1 MSVGWLSVTV
11 GALGVLGSMDAAKNA
26 DHANRQSI
34 AAAEEQ
40 GQREQEMQKEM
51 LDYYRGRDAQSAA
64 LQAQA
69 NAIAGRVANSQVALM
84 DQQRRQSGEYFDRLK
99 ETFWPLEDGL
109 VKDAEEYDTPE
120 RRMEAMSRA
129 MADVGQQYGMARDV
143 NSRELTRM
151 GVNPNSG
158 AYSAAMNSMTLGE
171 ASAKAAASRQAND
184 QIENMGWARR
194 YDTAALG
201 RNLPSNSTAAASA
214 ASSAGQAATSAAYAP
229 VNAFNAA
236 TQITGSGLMNAGQLG
251 SGASSMLMNAYNNQ
265 ANAWAGASSGLGSMG
280 GSLIG
285 TGLANLRNSSSG
297 SGAAAASGGLGN
309 YSLAGQGA
317 RLSAW

>member
-1 MSVGWLSVTV
+1 MPWSIVLPT
-11 GALGVLGSMDAAKNA
+11 ALNFLMQNEASNRA
-26 DHANRQSI
+26 DHANRL
-34 AAAEEQ
+34 ALEEAEEQ
-40 GQREQEMQKEM
+40 GKREEAMQTEM
-51 LDYYRGRDAQSAA
+51 LAYYRERDGQSAA

-109 VKDAEEYDTPE
+109 VKDAQEYDTPE

-158 AYSAAMNSMTLGE
+158 AYTAAMNSMTLGE

-184 QIENMGWARR
+184 QIENTGWARR

-251 SGASSMLMNAYNNQ
+251 SRASSMLMSAYNNA
-265 ANAWAGASSGLGSMG
+265 ANQWSNASSGLGAMAG
-280 GSLIG
+280 NLAG
-285 TGLANLRNSSSG
+285 TYFANRGANTSAANLAYANGVS
-297 SGAAAASGGLGN
+297 AAGGDGLG
-309 YSLAGQGA
+309 AFI
-317 RLSAW
+317 SANKW

>member
-1 MSVGWLSVTV
+1 MSGIVTAA
-11 GALGVLGSMDAAKNA
+11 ALGAGAMIYSSEKASSANKKAIGAAESQAERDAA
-26 DHANRQSI
+26 
-34 AAAEEQ
+34 
-40 GQREQEMQKEM
+40 MQTEM

-158 AYSAAMNSMTLGE
+158 AYTAAMNSMTLGE
-171 ASAKAAASRQAND
+171 ASARAAASRQAND
-184 QIENMGWARR
+184 QIENTGWARR

-251 SGASSMLMNAYNNQ
+251 SGASSMLMSAYNNA
-265 ANAWAGASSGLGSMG
+265 ANQWSNASSGLGAMAG
-280 GSLIG
+280 NLAG
-285 TGLANLRNSSSG
+285 TYFANRGANTSAANLAYANGVS
-297 SGAAAASGGLGN
+297 AAGGDGLG
-309 YSLAGQGA
+309 AFI
-317 RLSAW
+317 SANKW

>member
-1 MSVGWLSVTV
+1 MSWGLVAGAAIGVVGSVY
-11 GALGVLGSMDAAKNA
+11 S
-26 DHANRQSI
+26 ANRADRANDRAVS
-34 AAAEEQ
+34 AAESQ
-40 GQREQEMQKEM
+40 ADLDYQMQSEM

-69 NAIAGRVANSQVALM
+69 NAIAGRVANSQIALM
-84 DQQRRQSGEYFDRLK
+84 DQQRQQSGEYFDRLK

-158 AYSAAMNSMTLGE
+158 AYTAAMNSMTLGE

-184 QIENMGWARR
+184 QIENTGWARR

-201 RNLPSNSTAAASA
+201 RNLPSNSAAAASA

-265 ANAWAGASSGLGSMG
+265 ANAWSNASSGFGALAGN
-280 GSLIG
+280 LVG
-285 TGLANLRNSSSG
+285 TYFANRNTSG